1 MADYAPHSVL
11 YYPSIEFQSEE
22 WVKKALLFWDHVY
35 RIVPV
40 GYTPDDSFEIKTFID
55 KGLVIN
61 IPVSE
66 GEKIK
71 AAESFLKFRENLQY
85 IPSGLNDVTV
95 DRLSKQKVDYRL
107 IRLLDYI
114 ADKFDFKTD
123 KDWYYFPPNI
133 ARGYMFTLA
142 QIIAES
148 RQLVRATDS
157 LDVWSVSPYFTEKG
171 NFPFEDVHY
180 EKGNE
185 GVYCSLMI
193 DDALPDNVG
202 GLSAQTIADLNTKH
216 KDERI
221 LFRNRINELV
231 YRLPKIKSKEQWNDE
246 MNFLLLDL
254 ERDKNNYKKSFGYL
268 GTGLLNS
275 ALAVGVPVLL
285 TAFDNQIWKGGITLL
300 PAISIAAIATITNF
314 NLIKQNR
321 NPSYA
326 SYLIDI
332 DKKAKNIAGAAH
344 QYMHEFIND

>member
-22 WVKKALLFWDHVY
+22 WLKKALLFWDHVY

-55 KGLVIN
+55 NGLVIN

-71 AAESFLKFRENLQY
+71 AAEAFLKFRENLQY
-85 IPSGLNDVTV
+85 IPSGLNDVTI
-95 DRLSKQKVDYRL
+95 DRLNKQKVDYRL
-107 IRLLDYI
+107 IKLLDYI
-114 ADKFDFKTD
+114 ADKFDFKSD
-123 KDWYYFPPNI
+123 KEWYYFPPNI

-142 QIIAES
+142 QTIAES

-157 LDVWSVSPYFTEKG
+157 LDIWSVSPYFTEKG
-171 NFPFEDVHY
+171 NFPFEDVPY

-193 DDALPDNVG
+193 EDVLPDNVVG
-202 GLSAQTIADLNTKH
+202 ISAQTIIKLNEER

-231 YRLPKIKSKEQWNDE
+231 YRLPKIKSKEQWDDE
-246 MNFLLLDL
+246 MNFLLKDF
-254 ERDKNNYKKSFGYL
+254 ERDKQNYKKIFGSL
-268 GTGLLNS
+268 GSAVRNS
-275 ALAVGVPVLL
+275 AMAVGVPALL
-285 TAFDNQIWKGGITLL
+285 TAVGNEILDGGITLL
-300 PAISIAAIATITNF
+300 QALSIAAITTITNF

-332 DKKAKNIAGAAH
+332 DKKAKNIAGAAQ

>member
-22 WVKKALLFWDHVY
+22 WLKKALLFWDHVY
-35 RIVPV
+35 RIVPE
-40 GYTPDDSFEIKTFID
+40 GYTPDDSYEVKAFID
-55 KGLVIN
+55 NGLVKN

-85 IPSGLNDVTV
+85 IPSGLNDVIV

-133 ARGYMFTLA
+133 ARGYLFTLA
-142 QIIAES
+142 QTIAES

-171 NFPFEDVHY
+171 NFPFEDVPY

-193 DDALPDNVG
+193 EDVLPDNVVG
-202 GLSAQTIADLNTKH
+202 ISAQTIIKLNEER

-246 MNFLLLDL
+246 MNFLLEDF
-254 ERDKNNYKKSFGYL
+254 ERDKQNFKKIFGPV
-268 GTGLLNS
+268 GSMMRNS
-275 ALAVGVPVLL
+275 AMAVGVPTLL
-285 TAFDNQIWKGGITLL
+285 TAVGNEILNGGITLL
-300 PAISIAAIATITNF
+300 QALSIAAISTITNF

-332 DKKAKNIAGAAH
+332 DKQTKNIAGAAH

>member
-22 WVKKALLFWDHVY
+22 WLKKALLFWDHVY

-55 KGLVIN
+55 NGLVIN

-71 AAESFLKFRENLQY
+71 AAEAFLKFRENLQY
-85 IPSGLNDVTV
+85 IPSGLNDVTI
-95 DRLSKQKVDYRL
+95 DRLNKQKVDYRL

-114 ADKFDFKTD
+114 ADKFNFKTD

-142 QIIAES
+142 QTIAES

-157 LDVWSVSPYFTEKG
+157 LDIWSVSPYFAEKG
-171 NFPFEDVHY
+171 NFPFEDVPY

-193 DDALPDNVG
+193 EDVLPDNVVG
-202 GLSAQTIADLNTKH
+202 ISAQTIIKLNEER

-231 YRLPKIKSKEQWNDE
+231 YRLPKIKSKEQWDDE
-246 MNFLLLDL
+246 MNFLLKDF
-254 ERDKNNYKKSFGYL
+254 ERDKQNYKKIFGPL
-268 GTGLLNS
+268 GSAVRNS
-275 ALAVGVPVLL
+275 AMAVGVPALL
-285 TAFDNQIWKGGITLL
+285 TAVGNEILDGGITLL
-300 PAISIAAIATITNF
+300 QALSIAAITTITNF

-332 DKKAKNIAGAAH
+332 DKKAKNIAGAAQ

>member
-22 WVKKALLFWDHVY
+22 WLKKALLFWDHVY

-55 KGLVIN
+55 NGLVIN

-71 AAESFLKFRENLQY
+71 AAEAFLKFRENLQY
-85 IPSGLNDVTV
+85 IPSGLNDVTI
-95 DRLSKQKVDYRL
+95 DRLNKQKVDYRL

-114 ADKFDFKTD
+114 ADKFNFKTD

-142 QIIAES
+142 QTIAES

-157 LDVWSVSPYFTEKG
+157 LDIWSVSPYFTEKG
-171 NFPFEDVHY
+171 NFPFEDVPY
-180 EKGNE
+180 EKANE

-193 DDALPDNVG
+193 EDVLPDNVVG
-202 GLSAQTIADLNTKH
+202 ISAQTIIKLNEER

-231 YRLPKIKSKEQWNDE
+231 YRLPKIKSKEQWDDE
-246 MNFLLLDL
+246 MNFLLKDF
-254 ERDKNNYKKSFGYL
+254 ERDKQNYKKIFGPLEY
-268 GTGLLNS
+268 
-275 ALAVGVPVLL
+275 VY
-285 TAFDNQIWKGGITLL
+285 F
-300 PAISIAAIATITNF
+300 
-314 NLIKQNR
+314 
-321 NPSYA
+321 
-326 SYLIDI
+326 
-332 DKKAKNIAGAAH
+332 
-344 QYMHEFIND
+344 